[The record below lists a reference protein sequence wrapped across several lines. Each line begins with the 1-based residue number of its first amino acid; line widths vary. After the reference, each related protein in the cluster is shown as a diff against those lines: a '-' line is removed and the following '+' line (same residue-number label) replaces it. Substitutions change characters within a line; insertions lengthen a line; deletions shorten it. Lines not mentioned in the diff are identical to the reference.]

1 MHENSLASASSLPCR
16 TLLWVGPRNS
26 VEFQA
31 CYEFAESNSLQIA
44 FRHSLRD
51 ALDRPA
57 STVDRIII
65 TRNHR
70 GDFDWNQVNVLIG
83 RCIDAQ
89 AMVLLGAACEGVRH
103 TERFAVAAAAKS
115 EAAARLSI
123 YNAML
128 WRQQVPQWMQGTT
141 AHPIRLA
148 DQKVT
153 VAVIA
158 ATLPIAEPLLDVAAA
173 CGAAAIWMRQDD
185 SLRIRNLDRV
195 IWDDSI
201 AAPTTRQGWESR
213 IAAVDTAQRASH
225 AWVANAPREHQVDA
239 AESAGIELVL
249 GKPYFISGLTDW
261 IGAKLHS
268 ATASP
273 FREKLAA

>member
-1 MHENSLASASSLPCR
+1 MREHTHSAASSLPCR

-70 GDFDWNQVNVLIG
+70 GAFDWNQINVLLG
-83 RCIDAQ
+83 RYESAQ
-89 AMVLLGAACEGVRH
+89 GMVLLGAACEGVRH
-103 TERFAVAAAAKS
+103 TERFFVAAAAKS
-115 EAAARLSI
+115 EAAVRLSV

-128 WRQQVPQWMQGTT
+128 WRQQVPQWMQGVGS
-141 AHPIRLA
+141 HPVRLA
-148 DQKVT
+148 DHKVT

-158 ATLPIAEPLLDVAAA
+158 ATLPIAEPLLDIASA
-173 CGAAAIWMRQDD
+173 CGAAAVWMRQDD
-185 SLRIRNLDRV
+185 ALRIRNLDRV
-195 IWDDSI
+195 IWDDSV
-201 AAPTTRQGWESR
+201 AVPATRQGWASR
-213 IAAVDTAQRASH
+213 MTAVDTARIASH
-225 AWVANAPREHQVDA
+225 AWVANAPREHQVAA
-239 AESAGIELVL
+239 AESAGVELVL
-249 GKPYFISGLTDW
+249 SKPYFIGGLTRW
-261 IGAKLHS
+261 IGERHEQVSTRPL
-268 ATASP
+268 
-273 FREKLAA
+273 REKLAA